1 MNLVH
6 RWYCK
11 SNMWARQLH
20 QYMPRMVEGVE
31 LGDSVLEIGSGPGV
45 STDWLRTRVPHLT
58 TIEIDHALAQSL
70 SRRLEGENVT
80 VVEGDATAMTFPDAS
95 FSSAFSFTMLHHVPS
110 PELQDKLLA
119 ETCRVLRPGGTFSG
133 SDTARRASSGTS
145 STSST
150 RECRSIPRRSRN
162 GWKRPDSRTPAYFS
176 SRAASPS
183 APASRT
189 NGSGQP

>member
-95 FSSAFSFTMLHHVPS
+95 FSSAVCFTMLHHVPS
-110 PELQDKLLA
+110 PELQDQLLA
-119 ETCRVLRPGGTFSG
+119 ETYRVLRPGSTFAG
-133 SDTARRASSGTS
+133 SDSTPSFVWNIFHVFDTRVPVDPDTFGGRLEAAGFTNVSVQVLGSNFSLRARK
-145 STSST
+145 
-150 RECRSIPRRSRN
+150 PN
-162 GWKRPDSRTPAYFS
+162 
-176 SRAASPS
+176 
-183 APASRT
+183 
-189 NGSGQP
+189 

>member
-11 SNMWARQLH
+11 SDMWARSLQGKVL
-20 QYMPRMVEGVE
+20 PRVLADID

-80 VVEGDATAMTFPDAS
+80 VVEGDAP
-95 FSSAFSFTMLHHVPS
+95 P
-110 PELQDKLLA
+110 
-119 ETCRVLRPGGTFSG
+119 
-133 SDTARRASSGTS
+133 
-145 STSST
+145 
-150 RECRSIPRRSRN
+150 
-162 GWKRPDSRTPAYFS
+162 
-176 SRAASPS
+176 
-183 APASRT
+183 
-189 NGSGQP
+189 

>member
-1 MNLVH
+1 MNILH

-11 SNMWARQLH
+11 SGMWARQLH
-20 QYMPRMVEGVE
+20 QYMPRMVEGIE

-119 ETCRVLRPGGTFSG
+119 ETCRVLRPGGTFAG
-133 SDTARRASSGTS
+133 SDSTPSFQWNLFHIFDTRVPADPETFPQRLEAAGFQDVNVHRFPGGFSFRAL
-145 STSST
+145 
-150 RECRSIPRRSRN
+150 
-162 GWKRPDSRTPAYFS
+162 KPA
-176 SRAASPS
+176 
-183 APASRT
+183 
-189 NGSGQP
+189 

>member
-11 SNMWARQLH
+11 SDMWARSLQGEVL
-20 QYMPRMVEGVE
+20 PRVLADID

-80 VVEGDATAMTFPDAS
+80 VVEGDATTMTFSDAS
-95 FSSAFSFTMLHHVPS
+95 FSSAVCFTMLHHVPS

-119 ETCRVLRPGGTFSG
+119 ETCRVLRPGSKFAG
-133 SDTARRASSGTS
+133 SDSTPSFVWNVFHLFDTKVPVDPDTFGGRLEAAGFSDANVFQFPGGFSFRARK
-145 STSST
+145 
-150 RECRSIPRRSRN
+150 PN
-162 GWKRPDSRTPAYFS
+162 
-176 SRAASPS
+176 
-183 APASRT
+183 
-189 NGSGQP
+189 

>member
-11 SNMWARQLH
+11 SDMWARSLQGEVL
-20 QYMPRMVEGVE
+20 PRVLADIE

-70 SRRLEGENVT
+70 SQRMEGENVT
-80 VVEGDATAMTFPDAS
+80 VVEGDATAMTFSDAS
-95 FSSAFSFTMLHHVPS
+95 FSSALCFTMLHHVPS

-119 ETCRVLRPGGTFSG
+119 ETYRVLRPGSTFAG
-133 SDTARRASSGTS
+133 SDSTPSFVWNIFHVFDTRVPVDPEMFPQRLEAAGFTNVSVQVLGSNFSFRARK
-145 STSST
+145 
-150 RECRSIPRRSRN
+150 PN
-162 GWKRPDSRTPAYFS
+162 
-176 SRAASPS
+176 
-183 APASRT
+183 
-189 NGSGQP
+189 